1 VVLTG
6 RIPLGAS
13 GGIVWFGA
21 ARSQEDGTNSTK
33 NIHNC
38 PAISALCHHS
48 YATKEQLRKNYSPTG
63 TVRPY
68 TSIIRGMAHRHDP
81 LLNSTGVP
89 VRTSSRDDRRIRSGA
104 FFWRPTKARSRLQGV
119 HVVRFSIVA
128 VSGTTGR
135 CQQVNFRVLHLLPK
149 SRGSVFSQQM
159 NSIRPPV

>member
-1 VVLTG
+1 VL
-6 RIPLGAS
+6 LGAS
-13 GGIVWFGA
+13 FGLA
-21 ARSQEDGTNSTK
+21 QPGRKKTVPTRRRISTTALRFRL
-33 NIHNC
+33 C
-38 PAISALCHHS
+38 AIIPTRQKSS
-48 YATKEQLRKNYSPTG
+48 YAK
-63 TVRPY
+63 
-68 TSIIRGMAHRHDP
+68 TSIIRGLILVLSAAWRTGTHVDP

-128 VSGTTGR
+128 VGGTTGR